1 MFVEFVAHTHTHTH
15 MELLLNGLSSNSA
28 IHFRSS
34 SNKSFLRQSH
44 TSQSPTELWFHA
56 PCSSS
61 SSSLVCLSG
70 FRTRKSGCRRGGA
83 GKGRGGRVAAVGA
96 AVVAMVDAAEEVP
109 EETTRSQAALLL
121 RPTPAEAA
129 RTVMEVCVEGT
140 LSTLSEDGW
149 PLGTEIR
156 FAVDV
161 DGNPV
166 FSLQS
171 SALHTRNL
179 LSDSRCSLH
188 AQLEQPGRQ
197 KPQCTLWGRIARVD
211 GSKHK
216 EIELAWERRFGTEHL
231 HDGAALYVMNV
242 ERALQAPDMG
252 EEETWVTG
260 SDYRDA
266 VADPLRDC
274 APKIVEDMNHKH
286 WQDIR
291 RFCNIYTHLDV
302 ELEEAS
308 MTWVDRLGFD
318 LRVLTREPQNILE
331 IRIPFPR
338 EVTDERDARSTL
350 TIMAQIA
357 WERERNYSPADALFS
372 SM

>member
-1 MFVEFVAHTHTHTH
+1 MFVEVDAHTHTHTH

-28 IHFRSS
+28 IRFRSS

-44 TSQSPTELWFHA
+44 MSQSPTELWFHV
-56 PCSSS
+56 PCSS
-61 SSSLVCLSG
+61 SSSLVCHSG
-70 FRTRKSGCRRGGA
+70 FRTRRSGRRGGA

-166 FSLQS
+166 FSLQP

-188 AQLEQPGRQ
+188 AQVSFSV
-197 KPQCTLWGRIARVD
+197 LW
-211 GSKHK
+211 
-216 EIELAWERRFGTEHL
+216 
-231 HDGAALYVMNV
+231 
-242 ERALQAPDMG
+242 
-252 EEETWVTG
+252 
-260 SDYRDA
+260 
-266 VADPLRDC
+266 
-274 APKIVEDMNHKH
+274 
-286 WQDIR
+286 
-291 RFCNIYTHLDV
+291 
-302 ELEEAS
+302 
-308 MTWVDRLGFD
+308 
-318 LRVLTREPQNILE
+318 
-331 IRIPFPR
+331 PF
-338 EVTDERDARSTL
+338 
-350 TIMAQIA
+350 
-357 WERERNYSPADALFS
+357 LFS
-372 SM
+372 SLAPPLEHLFLIAVANFCGGWGGERAAGATRSTKATMHIVGSDCKSGWFQAQGGTLVPKP